1 MRGTLNA
8 GVQGAMLALMQVAM
22 IGASLWLWAR
32 GQASVGDIT
41 FALTMFFM
49 LQGYLREVGTDI
61 RNPQRSINDMEELV
75 TLERQ
80 PWAWPTSR
88 ARARSASPRA
98 RSASTT

>member
-1 MRGTLNA
+1 M
-8 GVQGAMLALMQVAM
+8 
-22 IGASLWLWAR
+22 
-32 GQASVGDIT
+32 GDIT

-61 RNPQRSINDMEELV
+61 RNLQRSINDMEELV

-80 PWAWPTSR
+80 PLGVADKPGAGAIRITE
-88 ARARSASPRA
+88 A